1 MKNIIFI
8 GGLFPKE
15 IKKDIEKKTKGTI
28 DNAADTLQR
37 AIITGLDFYTKLRLI
52 NLPFI
57 KVFPFYQRIK
67 MKSFDFSHYGNSQDV
82 NVGFINLPFVR
93 KISRYL
99 NTKSKLKSFIEYK
112 DEIILIYS
120 LHVPF
125 IKAAI
130 ELKNKYPLIKVCVIV
145 PDLFQFASE
154 ESRWKILRYINNKE
168 KHILEK
174 SLQMV
179 DAFVVLSDFMYSPL
193 QIGNRPWVRVE
204 GIFNDKESTVVEE
217 KEAFKTIL
225 YSGTLAKRYGILN
238 LLDAFLDIKDENY
251 RLWICGDGDA
261 IDEINN
267 RKKVDKRII
276 YFGQIP
282 REEVLIL
289 QKRATVLVNP
299 RTSFF
304 EYTKYSFPSKIME
317 YLGSGT
323 PCLIHRLPGIP
334 AEYFKYV
341 FVAEEQTAE
350 GLKKSIIEICNL
362 NSEKLIEIG
371 QRAKSF
377 VTNYKTPI
385 KQCEKIFSMVSRF

>member
-1 MKNIIFI
+1 
-8 GGLFPKE
+8 
-15 IKKDIEKKTKGTI
+15 
-28 DNAADTLQR
+28 
-37 AIITGLDFYTKLRLI
+37 
-52 NLPFI
+52 
-57 KVFPFYQRIK
+57 
-67 MKSFDFSHYGNSQDV
+67 
-82 NVGFINLPFVR
+82 
-93 KISRYL
+93 
-99 NTKSKLKSFIEYK
+99 
-112 DEIILIYS
+112 
-120 LHVPF
+120 
-125 IKAAI
+125 
-130 ELKNKYPLIKVCVIV
+130 
-145 PDLFQFASE
+145 
-154 ESRWKILRYINNKE
+154 
-168 KHILEK
+168 
-174 SLQMV
+174 MV